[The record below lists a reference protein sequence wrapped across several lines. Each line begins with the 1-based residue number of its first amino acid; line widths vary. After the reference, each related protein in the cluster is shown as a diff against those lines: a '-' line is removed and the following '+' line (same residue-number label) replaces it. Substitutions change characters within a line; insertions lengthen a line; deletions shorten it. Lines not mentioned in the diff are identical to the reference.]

1 MVLQPVA
8 ARRLLFLA
16 VGAIALQRHIGDR
29 AATLRS
35 IHNRRINAALGP
47 AEARENIRTI
57 YDAVIDVRMSAE
69 HRLEG
74 RIVDSH
80 CIPAQ
85 LWEHGMYLPRDVA
98 ARVEITRPT
107 PSTRHL
113 NTYTQAFVPDVLE
126 QFETD
131 CRLLCVCGDG
141 RRSELAAQQLEQEGF
156 SVDYIDGGLDAWA
169 EQSLELEVEDD
180 GGLVGSYV

>member
-1 MVLQPVA
+1 MAAATILHRLLVVCAVA
-8 ARRLLFLA
+8 AAFQRRPDNLYRLPPL
-16 VGAIALQRHIGDR
+16 R
-29 AATLRS
+29 AALSPT
-35 IHNRRINAALGP
+35 
-47 AEARENIRTI
+47 EAHENIRTI

-74 RIVDSH
+74 RIVDSI

-85 LWEHGMYLPRDVA
+85 LLEHGMYLPKD
-98 ARVEITRPT
+98 
-107 PSTRHL
+107 
-113 NTYTQAFVPDVLE
+113 AFVPDVLE
-126 QFETD
+126 QFETN

-141 RRSELAAQQLEQEGF
+141 RRSELAAQQLLAAGF

>member
-1 MVLQPVA
+1 MAATTPLHRFLLICAVA
-8 ARRLLFLA
+8 AFQQRPDSLYRIPPLRP
-16 VGAIALQRHIGDR
+16 ALSP
-29 AATLRS
+29 T
-35 IHNRRINAALGP
+35 
-47 AEARENIRTI
+47 EAQENIRTI
-57 YDAVIDVRMSAE
+57 YDGVVDVRMSAE

-74 RIVDSH
+74 RIVDSI

-85 LWEHGMYLPRDVA
+85 LWEHGMYLPRD
-98 ARVEITRPT
+98 
-107 PSTRHL
+107 
-113 NTYTQAFVPDVLE
+113 AFVPDVCE

-156 SVDYIDGGLDAWA
+156 AVDFIDGGLDAWA

>member
-1 MVLQPVA
+1 MVLQPIA

-47 AEARENIRTI
+47 AEARENIRTV
-57 YDAVIDVRMSAE
+57 YDGVIDVRMSAE

-74 RIVDSH
+74 RIVDSIS
-80 CIPAQ
+80 IPAQ
-85 LWEHGMYLPRDVA
+85 LWEHGMYLPRD
-98 ARVEITRPT
+98 
-107 PSTRHL
+107 
-113 NTYTQAFVPDVLE
+113 AFVPDVCE
-126 QFETD
+126 QFETN

-141 RRSELAAQQLEQEGF
+141 RRSELAAQQLANAGF

-169 EQSLELEVEDD
+169 EQSLELEIEDD

>member
-1 MVLQPVA
+1 MVLRPFA
-8 ARRLLFLA
+8 ARRLLLLA

-29 AATLRS
+29 AARLKS
-35 IHNRRINAALGP
+35 IHNRRVNAALGP
-47 AEARENIRTI
+47 AEARENIKTI

-74 RIVDSH
+74 RIVDSIL
-80 CIPAQ
+80 IPAQ
-85 LWEHGMYLPRDVA
+85 LWEHGMSLPRD
-98 ARVEITRPT
+98 
-107 PSTRHL
+107 
-113 NTYTQAFVPDVLE
+113 AFVPDVCE

-141 RRSELAAQQLEQEGF
+141 RRSELAAQQLAAAGF

-169 EQSLELEVEDD
+169 EQSLPLEVEDD

>member
-1 MVLQPVA
+1 MVLHRNA
-8 ARRLLFLA
+8 ARRLLLLA
-16 VGAIALQRHIGDR
+16 VGAIALQRYIHER
-29 AATLRS
+29 AAPLRS

-47 AEARENIRTI
+47 AEAHENIQTI
-57 YDAVIDVRMSAE
+57 YDGVIDVRMSAE

-74 RIVDSH
+74 RIVDSVS
-80 CIPAQ
+80 IPAQ
-85 LWEHGMYLPRDVA
+85 LWEHGMYLPRD
-98 ARVEITRPT
+98 
-107 PSTRHL
+107 
-113 NTYTQAFVPDVLE
+113 AFVPDVCE

-156 SVDYIDGGLDAWA
+156 AVDYIDGGLDAWA

>member
-1 MVLQPVA
+1 MVLRLVA
-8 ARRLLFLA
+8 TQRLLFLA
-16 VGAIALQRHIGDR
+16 VGAIALQRHSGDR

-47 AEARENIRTI
+47 AEAHENIQTI

-74 RIVDSH
+74 RIVDSY

-98 ARVEITRPT
+98 PV
-107 PSTRHL
+107 
-113 NTYTQAFVPDVLE
+113 
-126 QFETD
+126 
-131 CRLLCVCGDG
+131 
-141 RRSELAAQQLEQEGF
+141 
-156 SVDYIDGGLDAWA
+156 
-169 EQSLELEVEDD
+169 
-180 GGLVGSYV
+180 

>member
-1 MVLQPVA
+1 MA
-8 ARRLLFLA
+8 
-16 VGAIALQRHIGDR
+16 
-29 AATLRS
+29 AATLL
-35 IHNRRINAALGP
+35 HPLLLVCAVAAAFQRRPGRLYRLPTFCVALSP
-47 AEARENIRTI
+47 SEAHENIRTI
-57 YDAVIDVRMSAE
+57 YDAVVDVRMSAE

-74 RIVDSH
+74 RIVDS
-80 CIPAQ
+80 INVPAQ
-85 LWEHGMYLPRDVA
+85 LWEHGMYLPRD
-98 ARVEITRPT
+98 
-107 PSTRHL
+107 
-113 NTYTQAFVPDVLE
+113 AFVPDVLE

-156 SVDYIDGGLDAWA
+156 AVDYIDGGLDAWA

>member
-1 MVLQPVA
+1 MA
-8 ARRLLFLA
+8 
-16 VGAIALQRHIGDR
+16 
-29 AATLRS
+29 AATLLHRLLVVCAVAAAFQ
-35 IHNRRINAALGP
+35 RRPDRLYRLPPLRAALSP
-47 AEARENIRTI
+47 AEARENIRTV
-57 YDAVIDVRMSAE
+57 YDGVIDVRMSAE

-74 RIVDSH
+74 RIVDS
-80 CIPAQ
+80 INVPAQ

-107 PSTRHL
+107 PSTRRMKI
-113 NTYTQAFVPDVLE
+113 YTQAFVPDVLE

-141 RRSELAAQQLEQEGF
+141 RRSELAAQQLANAGF

>member
-1 MVLQPVA
+1 MVLHQFA
-8 ARRLLFLA
+8 APRLLFLA
-16 VGAIALQRHIGDR
+16 VGAAALQCHIGDR
-29 AATLRS
+29 AATLKS

-57 YDAVIDVRMSAE
+57 YDAVVDVRMSAE

-74 RIVDSH
+74 RIVDS
-80 CIPAQ
+80 INVPAQ

-98 ARVEITRPT
+98 ALCRNYSPHAVDATM
-107 PSTRHL
+107 
-113 NTYTQAFVPDVLE
+113 NMYTQAFVPDVLE
-126 QFETD
+126 QFETN

-141 RRSELAAQQLEQEGF
+141 RRSELAAQQLAAAGF
-156 SVDYIDGGLDAWA
+156 SVDYIDGGLGAWA
-169 EQSLELEVEDD
+169 EQSLPLEVEDD

>member
-1 MVLQPVA
+1 MVLQPIA

-16 VGAIALQRHIGDR
+16 VGAIALQRYIGDR

-47 AEARENIRTI
+47 AEAHENIQTI
-57 YDAVIDVRMSAE
+57 YDAVVDVRMSAE

-74 RIVDSH
+74 RIVDS
-80 CIPAQ
+80 INVPAA
-85 LWEHGMYLPRDVA
+85 LWEHGMYLPRD
-98 ARVEITRPT
+98 
-107 PSTRHL
+107 
-113 NTYTQAFVPDVLE
+113 AFVPDVLE
-126 QFETD
+126 QFETN

-141 RRSELAAQQLEQEGF
+141 RRSELAAQQLAGAGF
-156 SVDYIDGGLDAWA
+156 SVDYIDGGLTAWA

>member
-1 MVLQPVA
+1 MVLHPLA
-8 ARRLLFLA
+8 AHRLLFLA
-16 VGAIALQRHIGDR
+16 VGTTALQCHIGDR
-29 AATLRS
+29 AAKLWS
-35 IHNRRINAALGP
+35 IRNRRINAALGP
-47 AEARENIRTI
+47 AEARENIRMV
-57 YDAVIDVRMSAE
+57 YDGVIDVRMSAE

-85 LWEHGMYLPRDVA
+85 LWEHGMYLPR
-98 ARVEITRPT
+98 E
-107 PSTRHL
+107 
-113 NTYTQAFVPDVLE
+113 AFVPDVLE

-156 SVDYIDGGLDAWA
+156 AVDYIDGGLDAWA
-169 EQSLELEVEDD
+169 EESLELEVEDD

>member
-1 MVLQPVA
+1 MA
-8 ARRLLFLA
+8 ATTLLHRFLLMSAATAFNTPHDHWSHRLLHL
-16 VGAIALQRHIGDR
+16 R
-29 AATLRS
+29 AALSPT
-35 IHNRRINAALGP
+35 
-47 AEARENIRTI
+47 EAHENIRTI
-57 YDAVIDVRMSAE
+57 YDGVIDVRMSAE

-74 RIVDSH
+74 RIVDSI

-85 LWEHGMYLPRDVA
+85 LWEHGMYLPRD
-98 ARVEITRPT
+98 E
-107 PSTRHL
+107 
-113 NTYTQAFVPDVLE
+113 FVPDVLE

-156 SVDYIDGGLDAWA
+156 AVDFIDGGLDAWA
-169 EQSLELEVEDD
+169 EQNLELEVEDD

>member
-1 MVLQPVA
+1 MKK
-8 ARRLLFLA
+8 
-16 VGAIALQRHIGDR
+16 
-29 AATLRS
+29 
-35 IHNRRINAALGP
+35 
-47 AEARENIRTI
+47 I

-74 RIVDSH
+74 RIVDSY

-85 LWEHGMYLPRDVA
+85 LWEHGMYLPRD
-98 ARVEITRPT
+98 
-107 PSTRHL
+107 
-113 NTYTQAFVPDVLE
+113 AFVPDVCE

-141 RRSELAAQQLEQEGF
+141 RRSELAAQQLANAGF
-156 SVDYIDGGLDAWA
+156 SVDYIDGGLNAWA

>member
-1 MVLQPVA
+1 MVLQPFA
-8 ARRLLFLA
+8 AQRLLFLA
-16 VGAIALQRHIGDR
+16 VGAIALQCHIHKR
-29 AATLRS
+29 AATIRS
-35 IHNRRINAALGP
+35 IHKRRINAALGP
-47 AEARENIRTI
+47 AEARENIQKV
-57 YDAVIDVRMSAE
+57 YDGVIDVRMSAE

-74 RIVDSH
+74 RIVDSI

-85 LWEHGMYLPRDVA
+85 LWEHGMYLPRD
-98 ARVEITRPT
+98 E
-107 PSTRHL
+107 
-113 NTYTQAFVPDVLE
+113 FVPDVCE

-131 CRLLCVCGDG
+131 CRLICVCGDG

-156 SVDYIDGGLDAWA
+156 AVDYIDGGLDAWA